1 MKERKRRGI
10 VLLRESRLGES
21 VSGGSGKF
29 AVAVVV
35 EHFLEVCASIRQ
47 AIEISIAF
55 AQRKIGVGPAGKPRI
70 IIEIFLIFRDCQIVK
85 FASEKRVRI
94 IELAAVRRF
103 AFSRWWFG
111 RIFRGRARR
120 SCGWFLQRQR
130 TRNRRLIYGSSPAH
144 LGRPLSEGRARHRK
158 QHCQPKKTGRAARSS
173 HFAVAKATL
182 VIPASVQMFKTPMI
196 LL

>member
-10 VLLRESRLGES
+10 VLLRESRLRKG
-21 VSGGSGKF
+21 VTGGPGKF

-35 EHFLEVCASIRQ
+35 EHFLEVCASTRQ

-85 FASEKRVRI
+85 FASKKRVRI

-103 AFSRWWFG
+103 GFSRWWFG
-111 RIFRGRARR
+111 RIVRWGPRR
-120 SCGWFLQRQR
+120 SCGWFLEGNSA
-130 TRNRRLIYGSSPAH
+130 RNRGFIHGTSPTA
-144 LGRPLSEGRARHRK
+144 
-158 QHCQPKKTGRAARSS
+158 
-173 HFAVAKATL
+173 L
-182 VIPASVQMFKTPMI
+182 VLALFECSP
-196 LL
+196 

>member
-1 MKERKRRGI
+1 MKKRKRCGI

-55 AQRKIGVGPAGKPRI
+55 AQRKISVG
-70 IIEIFLIFRDCQIVK
+70 QIVK

-103 AFSRWWFG
+103 GFSRWWFG
-111 RIFRGRARR
+111 RIFRGGPRR

-130 TRNRRLIYGSSPAH
+130 A
-144 LGRPLSEGRARHRK
+144 
-158 QHCQPKKTGRAARSS
+158 
-173 HFAVAKATL
+173 
-182 VIPASVQMFKTPMI
+182 
-196 LL
+196 

>member
-1 MKERKRRGI
+1 MKKRKRCGI

-55 AQRKIGVGPAGKPRI
+55 AQRKISVGPTGKPRI

-103 AFSRWWFG
+103 GFSRWWFG
-111 RIFRGRARR
+111 RIFRGGPRR

-130 TRNRRLIYGSSPAH
+130 ARNRRFICGPSPTH
-144 LGRPLSEGRARHRK
+144 LGRQLSESARHRK
-158 QHCQPKKTGRAARSS
+158 QHCQSQKTGRAARSF

>member
-1 MKERKRRGI
+1 MKERKGRGI
-10 VLLRESRLGES
+10 VLLCKRRLSES

-29 AVAVVV
+29 TIAVVV
-35 EHFLEVCASIRQ
+35 QYFLEVCASARQ

-55 AQRKIGVGPAGKPRI
+55 GQRKISVGPAGKPRI
-70 IIEIFLIFRDCQIVK
+70 IIEIFLIFRDRQIVK

-111 RIFRGRARR
+111 RIFRRGPRR
-120 SCGWFLQRQR
+120 SCGWFLEGNSA
-130 TRNRRLIYGSSPAH
+130 RNRRFIYGPSPTY
-144 LGRPLSEGRARHRK
+144 LGRPLREGRASHRK
-158 QHCQPKKTGRAARSS
+158 QHCQPKKTGCAARSS

-182 VIPASVQMFKTPMI
+182 VIPASVQMFN
-196 LL
+196 